1 MPNNAPLAPQ
11 PPAAPLVCSGTP
23 RQRDPAVFSGLGD
36 SDVEDWLASYERV
49 STHNRWDDAM
59 KLNNVI
65 FYLADVANLWF
76 RNHEAYIATW
86 STFKTS
92 FTEVFGRPGVRKL
105 RAEQR
110 LRERAQQPGETFTSY
125 IEDVVDLCK
134 RVNSDMTEADKIQN
148 IMKGIDEDAFQMPLA
163 KQPATVAS
171 VISLCQ
177 SYEELRKQRVLTRR
191 TVQPADVLSAD
202 VETAGGQQLR
212 HDIQKFIREEI
223 ARQLALISGVR
234 NPPPVLSPTLQQ
246 TIRAQVA
253 EALPP
258 LPQQPVAVPLTY
270 AAVLARPPSH
280 PLSPFQDATQAPPP
294 STPPPDFSY
303 RAQVAQPSPL
313 FTPAV
318 SHYGRLWRTRDNRP
332 ICFAC
337 GFAGHVARY
346 CRRRPSSPA
355 DVLPP
360 SAYGSYIQPPRVQA
374 DPLPPAFSTNRQ
386 AATSHRSSSPR
397 RRSLSP
403 MSRRASPS
411 AAEN

>member
-1 MPNNAPLAPQ
+1 MPNTAPLAPQ
-11 PPAAPLVCSGTP
+11 PLAAPHVCSGTP
-23 RQRDPAVFSGLGD
+23 RQRDPAVFSGLSD

-59 KLNNVI
+59 KLNVI

-76 RNHEAYIATW
+76 RNHEADIATW

-148 IMKGIDEDAFQMPLA
+148 IMKGIDEDAFQMLLA

-212 HDIQKFIREEI
+212 YDIQKFIREEI
-223 ARQLALISGVR
+223 ACQLALISGVR
-234 NPPPVLSPTLQQ
+234 NPPPALSPTLQQ
-246 TIRAQVA
+246 TIRAQVT

-258 LPQQPVAVPLTY
+258 LPEQPVA
-270 AAVLARPPSH
+270 PPFLPDHH
-280 PLSPFQDATQAPPP
+280 PIP
-294 STPPPDFSY
+294 
-303 RAQVAQPSPL
+303 
-313 FTPAV
+313 
-318 SHYGRLWRTRDNRP
+318 
-332 ICFAC
+332 
-337 GFAGHVARY
+337 
-346 CRRRPSSPA
+346 
-355 DVLPP
+355 
-360 SAYGSYIQPPRVQA
+360 
-374 DPLPPAFSTNRQ
+374 
-386 AATSHRSSSPR
+386 
-397 RRSLSP
+397 
-403 MSRRASPS
+403 
-411 AAEN
+411 

>member
-1 MPNNAPLAPQ
+1 MPLAPQ
-11 PPAAPLVCSGTP
+11 PPAAPLICSGTP
-23 RQRDPAVFSGLGD
+23 RQRDPAVFSGPGD

-65 FYLADVANLWF
+65 FYLADVPNLWF
-76 RNHEAYIATW
+76 RNYEADIATW

-92 FTEVFGRPGVRKL
+92 FTEVFGRSGERKL

-148 IMKGIDEDAFQMPLA
+148 IMKGIDEGAFQMLLA

-234 NPPPVLSPTLQQ
+234 NPPPALSPTLQQ
-246 TIRAQVA
+246 TIRAHVA

-258 LPQQPVAVPLTY
+258 LPQQPVAAPLTC
-270 AAVLARPPSH
+270 AAVLARLPSH

-303 RAQVAQPSPL
+303 RAQVAQP
-313 FTPAV
+313 
-318 SHYGRLWRTRDNRP
+318 
-332 ICFAC
+332 
-337 GFAGHVARY
+337 
-346 CRRRPSSPA
+346 
-355 DVLPP
+355 
-360 SAYGSYIQPPRVQA
+360 
-374 DPLPPAFSTNRQ
+374 
-386 AATSHRSSSPR
+386 
-397 RRSLSP
+397 
-403 MSRRASPS
+403 
-411 AAEN
+411 